1 MTHKDP
7 LTRIENTHM
16 ASNNARARLAEMR
29 KKEAARARR
38 RRLIGFS
45 SGAAC
50 LVVVV
55 LIVIWAVSRTSV
67 QPSAG
72 SVLVTYPG
80 LARDHVTGRVDYQQ
94 TPPAGGAHASV
105 WQNCGIYASP
115 VPSENAV
122 HSLEHGAFWIT
133 YQPDL
138 PANQVAELRADVSG
152 QPYGLLSPY
161 PGLPAPIVAT
171 VWGIQLKVQTATDPE
186 LKAFIAKYADGSK
199 APEPRGEC
207 TGGIGAPQGR

>member
-1 MTHKDP
+1 
-7 LTRIENTHM
+7 M

-45 SGAAC
+45 SGAAV
-50 LVVVV
+50 LVVVA
-55 LIVIWAVSRTSV
+55 LIVAWAVAHTTV
-67 QPSAG
+67 QSSAA
-72 SVLVTYPG
+72 SSPVTYPG
-80 LARDHVTGRVDYQQ
+80 LARDHVTKPVTFQQ
-94 TPPAGGAHASV
+94 TPPAGGPHASV
-105 WQNCGIYASP
+105 WQNCGIYTSP

-138 PANQVAELRADVSG
+138 PANQVSELRADVTG
-152 QPYGLLSPY
+152 QPYGMLSPY
-161 PGLPAPIVAT
+161 PGLPAPVVAT
-171 VWGIQLKVQTATDPE
+171 VWGIQLKVQTAADPE

-207 TGGIGAPQGR
+207 TGGIGTPQGR

>member
-1 MTHKDP
+1 
-7 LTRIENTHM
+7 M

-38 RRLIGFS
+38 RRLFGLS
-45 SGAAC
+45 SGAAV

-55 LIVIWAVSRTSV
+55 LIVIWAVSRTSG
-67 QPSAG
+67 QPSAA
-72 SVLVTYPG
+72 SALVTYPG
-80 LARDHVTGRVDYQQ
+80 LARDHVTGRVAYQQ
-94 TPPAGGAHASV
+94 TPPAGGPHASV
-105 WQNCGIYASP
+105 WQNCGVYASP
-115 VPSENAV
+115 VPNENAV

-138 PANQVAELRADVSG
+138 PANQVSDLRADVSG

-161 PGLPAPIVAT
+161 PGLPAPVVAT
-171 VWGIQLKVQTATDPE
+171 VWGVELKLQDARDPQ

-199 APEPRGEC
+199 APEPGGEC
-207 TGGIGAPQGR
+207 TGGVGTPQ